1 MKYRQINAGQGQL
14 QYLVTQ
20 IFLFAMAACINDD
33 DDDDDDDDDMTEQ
46 ILYSNGKWSMC
57 FGVIN
62 GSALR

>member
-1 MKYRQINAGQGQL
+1 
-14 QYLVTQ
+14 
-20 IFLFAMAACINDD
+20 MAACINDD